1 MAAQKGSDFG
11 PNNGNW
17 ASTLGQRPSKFKP
30 TLGQRPSEVIS
41 SACTANFSLEIFT
54 RREKLKAVINFNGS
68 CIWFFYNEIGAVAQ
82 CPNNWGVGSAFHSM
96 KIHIYFRKNDCPA
109 VSEDGTLCRV

>member
-11 PNNGNW
+11 PNNENW

-41 SACTANFSLEIFT
+41 SAFSLEIFT

-82 CPNNWGVGSAFHSM
+82 CPNNWGVGSAFHRM
-96 KIHIYFRKNDCPA
+96 KIHIYKKNKYKH
-109 VSEDGTLCRV
+109 EYR